1 MQKRKYMMWA
11 AIALLLVAV
20 IYCFVH
26 VKNDYESK
34 IARHIQVADS
44 LKQQTIRLDKQ
55 VYQRDSVLRQYMKS
69 LDQALLTLSEKS
81 VRSRVSIASNLSK
94 LDSIQLAYCNE
105 MHKIGV
111 TTLDCQ

>member
-1 MQKRKYMMWA
+1 MQKRNYQIWVA
-11 AIALLLVAV
+11 VVFLLVAV
-20 IYCFVH
+20 IYCFVYA
-26 VKNDYESK
+26 KNDYESK

-44 LKQQTIRLDKQ
+44 LKQQTLRLDKQ

-69 LDQALLTLSEKS
+69 LDEALLALSEKS
-81 VRSRVSIASNLSK
+81 VRNRVNIASNLSK

-111 TTLDCQ
+111 TTLDCH